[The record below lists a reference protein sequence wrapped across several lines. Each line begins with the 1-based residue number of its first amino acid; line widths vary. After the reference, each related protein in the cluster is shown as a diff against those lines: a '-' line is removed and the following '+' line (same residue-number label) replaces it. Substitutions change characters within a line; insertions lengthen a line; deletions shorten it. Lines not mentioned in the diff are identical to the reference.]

1 MILSPVE
8 DLVRSRIG
16 LDPLSLG
23 TSTFPRAVTTRMH
36 ARAVDSADAYAALLG
51 TDAGEWATL
60 VGELIVP
67 ESWFFRG
74 GAPYFR
80 QLARWL
86 RERAAGRSPRVLS
99 VPCGCGEE
107 PYSLVLAL
115 DEEGVP
121 PGLVR
126 VDGVD
131 LCPASVARAEAGR
144 YPAFAFRETD
154 ADPRPRYFRDA
165 GPGQWEVEKRVR
177 SAVQFRV
184 GNLVA
189 PDFLSGEPPF
199 DLILCRNLF
208 IYLTDEAR
216 GRAVANLRRL
226 LTPGGRLCLTPA
238 EADRLPPG
246 LFTADGSAAL
256 AIFTR
261 SDDPPAGGPRS
272 GVHPRPAQK
281 SGVLPRPTAP
291 ASTSADTP
299 LVSGTRFDPAPPPP
313 STAAARELADTGK
326 LDDARAVCEKA
337 VRAGP
342 SAEWYSLLGVIDLAA
357 GRAGDAEASFRRAL
371 YLDPDHREALT
382 HLAMLCERRGDAGPA
397 SGLRRRLA
405 RLPEATA

>member
-1 MILSPVE
+1 MTLSPVE
-8 DLVRSRIG
+8 ALVRGRIG

-23 TSTFPRAVTTRMH
+23 AATFPRAVAARMRI
-36 ARAVDSADAYAALLG
+36 RAVDSADAYAALL
-51 TDAGEWATL
+51 TADRDEWDTL
-60 VGELIVP
+60 VAELVVP

-74 GAPYFR
+74 GEAYFR

-86 RERAAGRSPRVLS
+86 RDRTAGRTPRVLS
-99 VPCGCGEE
+99 VPCGYGEE

-115 DEEGVP
+115 DEEGVL
-121 PGLVR
+121 PGMVR
-126 VDGVD
+126 VEGVD
-131 LCPASVARAEAGR
+131 LCPASVGRAEEGR
-144 YPAFAFRETD
+144 YPAFAFRD
-154 ADPRPRYFRDA
+154 ADSDPRPRHFRDA
-165 GPGQWEVEKRVR
+165 GAGRWELEQRIRDAVR
-177 SAVQFRV
+177 FRV

-189 PDFLSGEPPF
+189 PDFLAAEPPF

-226 LTPGGRLCLTPA
+226 LAPGGRLCLTPA
-238 EADRLPPG
+238 EADRLPAG
-246 LFTADGSAAL
+246 QFATDGPAAL

-261 SDDPPAGGPRS
+261 CDDPPPVGPRS
-272 GVHPRPAQK
+272 GVYPRPAPK
-281 SGVLPRPTAP
+281 SGIIPRPSVSP
-291 ASTSADTP
+291 SISANTP
-299 LVSGTRFDPAPPPP
+299 LVSGTRYDAVPPP
-313 STAAARELADTGK
+313 STAAARELADAGK
-326 LDDARAVCEKA
+326 LDAARAVCETA

-342 SAEWYSLLGVIDLAA
+342 SAEWFSLLGVIDLAA

-382 HLAMLCERRGDAGPA
+382 HLAMLCDRRGDAGPA